1 MAAMKTPG
9 VYIVEKNAFP
19 NSVVA
24 VPTAVPAFIG
34 HTRFAMDGT
43 KDLKKKP
50 FRITSMLEYEIL
62 NIH

>member
-43 KDLKKKP
+43 KDLKKKA
-50 FRITSMLEYEIL
+50 
-62 NIH
+62 